1 MEITNE
7 LLAAYAEGNV
17 TPEERKQIRQY
28 LTEHPDQLESVM
40 LMMDSDDF
48 DIQLENQD
56 SASSCSFDEELD
68 ALLDEI
74 DSEEPETS
82 APSISIL
89 PLMSKAAQNL
99 VDNLCA
105 VRCEGYALR
114 ALDIDVS
121 DEELEKES
129 EENGWLKSE
138 GTPLHC
144 IGLLSEKR
152 GLYVSRRYGC
162 SLDEII
168 RAVSNEE
175 IVIAAIDN
183 TELGQSLEEATRNDL
198 QNGKNPNH
206 AVIIQSVDF
215 VKKTI
220 TIIEPRISTL
230 SQTYPIDIFQNA
242 WDDSV
247 NYIVI
252 LSNQSNYEPHPLI
265 LDDVTIEPELMEL
278 REAIAENAHEVWA
291 KTRKGQGW
299 TYGPE
304 RDDEKKLHP
313 DMIPYNLLPESE
325 KEYDRQMAINT
336 IKLVKKLGWDLKKR
350 KDNGRFE

>member
-1 MEITNE
+1 MEITSE

-17 TPEERKQIRQY
+17 SESERNAVRQY

-40 LMMDSDDF
+40 IMMDEDF
-48 DIQLENQD
+48 DIQLED
-56 SASSCSFDEELD
+56 KKSSGTTSSFDEELD

-74 DSEEPETS
+74 DSEEPDAS
-82 APSISIL
+82 VQSISIL
-89 PLMSKAAQNL
+89 PLMSKAAQNV

-114 ALDIDVS
+114 ALGIDVS
-121 DEELEKES
+121 DEELEKEAD
-129 EENGWLKSE
+129 ENRWLKLE

-162 SLDEII
+162 SINEII
-168 RAVSNEE
+168 RAVKKEE

-183 TELGQSLEEATRNDL
+183 TELSQSLEEAKRNDL
-198 QNGKNPNH
+198 LNGKTPNH
-206 AVIIQSVDF
+206 AVVIHSVDTN
-215 VKKTI
+215 KEEI
-220 TIIEPRISTL
+220 NILEPGISVL
-230 SQTYPIDIFQNA
+230 SKTYPIDIFQNA
-242 WDDSV
+242 WDDSS

-252 LSNQSNYEPHPLI
+252 LSNQSNYEPHPLD
-265 LDDVTIEPELMEL
+265 LDDVKIEPELMEL

-291 KTRKGQGW
+291 KTRKDQGW
-299 TYGPE
+299 AYGAE
-304 RDDEKKLHP
+304 RDDAKKLHP

-336 IKLVKKLGWDLKKR
+336 IKLVKKLGWELKKR
-350 KDNGRFE
+350 K